1 MKYRNPLLSL
11 AWAAGIII
19 SIFLV
24 PRLIGLDSPD
34 GGLYGGIQQDLND
47 RLAAAVKIFALTKVI
62 AGTLTFL
69 QNLQID
75 LSVVVAGLSVTP
87 LSVLEPISYTL
98 NIISNLFLFAIGAII
113 LEKVLVTAGSLL
125 ALKLLLPAAFALAGI
140 SIWIRGEWKAHLR
153 KASIYTGLISFVV
166 WLSIPMSVGFANLL
180 NTYFLEEMNKAA
192 AQSLQERSE
201 RISLAEKE
209 LADPEKIIAP
219 EASDGWLSK
228 TISKINIK
236 RITNKIKN
244 AAAGAAESAKAAV
257 EDMMR
262 LFTSFF
268 VTTIL
273 VPITTVLILWFFLK
287 KLLLR

>member
-19 SIFLV
+19 SIFLI
-24 PRLIGLDSPD
+24 PRLIGLETPD
-34 GGLYGGIQQDLND
+34 GGLYGGIQHDLND
-47 RLAAAVKIFALTKVI
+47 RLASAVKIFALTKVI

-87 LSVLEPISYTL
+87 LSVLEPVSYTL
-98 NIISNLFLFAIGAII
+98 NIVSNLFLFAIGAII

-125 ALKLLLPAAFALAGI
+125 ALKLLFPVAFALAGI
-140 SIWIRGEWKAHLR
+140 SIWIRGEWKFHLR
-153 KASIYTGLISFVV
+153 KASIYTGLISFVI
-166 WLSIPMSVGFANLL
+166 WLSIPLSVGFANLL
-180 NTYFLEEMNKAA
+180 NAYFLEEMNRAA
-192 AQSLQERSE
+192 VQSLQERSE

-209 LADPEKIIAP
+209 LADPEKIIMP
-219 EASDGWLSK
+219 EASDGWFGK
-228 TISKINIK
+228 AISKINIR
-236 RITNKIKN
+236 RITGKIKN
-244 AAAGAAESAKAAV
+244 AAAGAVESAKAAV

-268 VTTIL
+268 VTTII

-287 KLLLR
+287 KLLLG